1 MNQLKPLVALASLG
15 ALALAGTAFAST
27 PHVTAPAK
35 IVSTKH
41 TSLGTILVTGSGQTL
56 YLDTGDKPPHFACTG
71 ACLKAWPPLKAI
83 GTVKASGAAKAALLG
98 ATNGPGG
105 KTVTYNG
112 HPLYTFISDNTH
124 NPTSGE
130 GQHGFYVVSPT
141 GNKIAKTTTTSTS
154 TSTQKKPPS
163 KPPGY

>member
-1 MNQLKPLVALASLG
+1 MNRLKPLVALASVG
-15 ALALAGTAFAST
+15 ALALAGTAFGST
-27 PHVTAPAK
+27 PHATAPAK

-71 ACLKAWPPLKAI
+71 ACLKVWPPLKAI
-83 GTVKASGAAKAALLG
+83 GTVKATGAAKAALLG

-112 HPLYTFISDNTH
+112 HPLYTFISDNTN

-141 GNKIAKTTTTSTS
+141 GNKIAKTSTS
-154 TSTQKKPPS
+154 TPKKKPPS
-163 KPPGY
+163 RPPGY